1 MNEEDTLPPRAERAK
16 IRPIVLV
23 CWVAFVLLLVFLGA
37 RSAHAGPIYRAAGG
51 GITITLYSE
60 KCALE
65 AIGNLPK
72 RAVWLESGK
81 PTEGCWGVSPF
92 GFIVFYFSDRTATAV
107 PPSEFHKV
115 EES

>member
-1 MNEEDTLPPRAERAK
+1 MNDEDTLPPRAERSR

-23 CWVAFVLLLVFLGA
+23 AWVAFVLLLVFWAG
-37 RSAHAGPIYRAAGG
+37 SAHAGPLYRAAASGV
-51 GITITLYSE
+51 TLTLYSE
-60 KCALE
+60 KCALD
-65 AIGNLPK
+65 ATRNLPR
-72 RAVWLESGK
+72 RAVWVEDGK

-92 GFIVFYFSDRTATAV
+92 GFIVLYFADRTATAL